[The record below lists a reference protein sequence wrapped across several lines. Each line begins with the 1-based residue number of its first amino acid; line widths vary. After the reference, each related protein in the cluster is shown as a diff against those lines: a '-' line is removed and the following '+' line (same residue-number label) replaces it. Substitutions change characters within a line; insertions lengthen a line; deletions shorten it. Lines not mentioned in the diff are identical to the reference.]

1 MDGGRRG
8 SICALAAFVS
18 LAVHLAAFGGPY
30 SVEVSATPPKMA
42 NPGEIVT
49 HVFTIENLG
58 TEDDFYL
65 LELEI
70 PQGWDFF
77 PEMEAVFV
85 RAGEA
90 EYVFVNLIVPPS
102 APAGTY
108 SVVLRAT
115 SSGDPKISAE
125 AGTKVEVLPRR
136 DFELS
141 WRDPPER
148 LQVGREAVWTFLLE
162 NTGNVPDTYL
172 VKLERFGE
180 WEAEVSAPEVHL
192 LPGEEEA
199 VEVLA
204 RVPSRARAGSSYTLR
219 IIVTSAHDPTCVKEL
234 RASGR
239 FLPPPPELVPRS
251 LYPRWDVTLGAALDS
266 EGNPR
271 FSFRGTGDIEVF
283 DYRVDAGMEASL
295 DGLGEL
301 RLRWEGHGKSFF
313 LHGGGIAGLL
323 LGVSGKPLF
332 GGEIE
337 GLGRWRA
344 LFTPSTKGLS
354 VTGEGE
360 GVTFN
365 FVWGGDLHAG
375 HSFRDI
381 GFRWSPEDR
390 FSFWGTISQ
399 GEDLSSTGT
408 AVQMGGELS
417 LPGSRLRCTCLC
429 ISPGYPRQGLRDELS
444 FRWESLR
451 ASLPLELRYRF
462 VSVARETPAER
473 LVSHEL
479 RVPFSLDAPLRP
491 RLELG
496 YIRRYA
502 EPPPRDVDEQVL
514 SARLSLHGEAPISWN
529 SSLDSS
535 FTEDFVAGTTVGRLS
550 LSGGFTIRAEVVE
563 LSFRAGVTGALGI
576 GAEPPTS
583 SFTLRARF
591 PGVLGS
597 PDLVFRAGGER
608 AELSCSF
615 RDVPTGEE
623 GEASGR
629 LTYTLEEGASR
640 WEASLSLSFPADFP
654 FLGPTRG
661 RIRGRIFLDR
671 DGDHAFGPGDEGVE
685 GVLLEANG
693 AEALSGDEGIFA
705 FPPLLPG
712 RYRITFVEPPP
723 EFVPLLPLPEVRVER
738 GKEVVVEIPL
748 RPRAWLKVHVF
759 HDADKDGLHDPGE
772 AGIPGVEAVVS
783 GEGGT
788 WRLRTDAAGLV
799 SLELPP
805 GRYTV
810 RLIEESLPERYV
822 LTTPGEVE
830 VEVPEY
836 GTAEAAF
843 GAYRKPKPVVVT
855 FGPPIAAISYSPQSP
870 RVGEPVRF
878 SGAGSKA
885 FNAEIVEYRWEFRL
899 GPRALGATGAEVTV
913 SFPEPGRWTVTLI
926 VTDSNGLIGAKRV
939 IVEVSP

>member
-1 MDGGRRG
+1 
-8 SICALAAFVS
+8 
-18 LAVHLAAFGGPY
+18 
-30 SVEVSATPPKMA
+30 
-42 NPGEIVT
+42 
-49 HVFTIENLG
+49 
-58 TEDDFYL
+58 
-65 LELEI
+65 
-70 PQGWDFF
+70 
-77 PEMEAVFV
+77 
-85 RAGEA
+85 
-90 EYVFVNLIVPPS
+90 
-102 APAGTY
+102 
-108 SVVLRAT
+108 
-115 SSGDPKISAE
+115 
-125 AGTKVEVLPRR
+125 
-136 DFELS
+136 
-141 WRDPPER
+141 
-148 LQVGREAVWTFLLE
+148 
-162 NTGNVPDTYL
+162 
-172 VKLERFGE
+172 
-180 WEAEVSAPEVHL
+180 
-192 LPGEEEA
+192 
-199 VEVLA
+199 
-204 RVPSRARAGSSYTLR
+204 
-219 IIVTSAHDPTCVKEL
+219 
-234 RASGR
+234 
-239 FLPPPPELVPRS
+239 
-251 LYPRWDVTLGAALDS
+251 
-266 EGNPR
+266 
-271 FSFRGTGDIEVF
+271 
-283 DYRVDAGMEASL
+283 
-295 DGLGEL
+295 
-301 RLRWEGHGKSFF
+301 
-313 LHGGGIAGLL
+313 
-323 LGVSGKPLF
+323 
-332 GGEIE
+332 
-337 GLGRWRA
+337 
-344 LFTPSTKGLS
+344 
-354 VTGEGE
+354 
-360 GVTFN
+360 
-365 FVWGGDLHAG
+365 
-375 HSFRDI
+375 
-381 GFRWSPEDR
+381 
-390 FSFWGTISQ
+390 
-399 GEDLSSTGT
+399 
-408 AVQMGGELS
+408 
-417 LPGSRLRCTCLC
+417 
-429 ISPGYPRQGLRDELS
+429 
-444 FRWESLR
+444 LR